1 MRAKALV
8 FSLFIIS
15 GLVCA
20 ADAQQVTYKI
30 SQTMSMGGMPQPMS
44 TTTYVKGPRKRTEN
58 GGMMGMGGDVAT
70 IEQCDLKQNVQV
82 NDKKKMYHIDPMDTG
97 AGDAPVRGTS
107 GARSTPVKKGGTVTV
122 TSNITDTGER
132 KQMFG
137 MTARHIK
144 TSMSMEASPDAC
156 MQGNMKME
164 TDGWYID
171 LPEFSCPLPM
181 RPQQFGPA
189 ARGGCQDNYVY
200 HNSGGGKM
208 GFPLEQ
214 TMTMGGGVTQTIHT
228 IDFSRAPID
237 QMLFDVPT
245 GYTAVDDSSQLYGKP
260 DMTAMMAAMKGGSTG
275 DDEQTSNNNRSTA
288 NMGNMSNMGNASA
301 SSFNGIKV
309 AVLIPTNRGDSV
321 STSDLQNYLVG
332 RITGGNVMAF
342 AASSEAEARSMGA
355 SYILWSDISKL
366 KQSAAG
372 KIGGMFGRATG
383 APTGGGN
390 YDAQVDYK
398 LVKLGDGSTVLS
410 SKATSKTENNAQG
423 AAEAILGQE
432 ASAVLGAAK

>member
-15 GLVCA
+15 GLACGSS
-20 ADAQQVTYKI
+20 AQQVTYKI

-44 TTTYVKGPRKRTEN
+44 TTTYVKGSRKRTEN

-82 NDKKKMYHIDPMDTG
+82 NDKKKMYHIEPMDNG
-97 AGDAPVRGTS
+97 SDAAPVRGGTA
-107 GARSTPVKKGGTVTV
+107 ARSTPVKKGGTVTV
-122 TSNITDTGER
+122 VSNITDTGER

-156 MQGNMKME
+156 MKGDMKTE

-181 RPQQFGPA
+181 RPMQYGPG
-189 ARGGCQDNYVY
+189 ARGGCEDQYVY
-200 HNSGGGKM
+200 RSTGGGKM

-214 TMTMGGGVTQTIHT
+214 TMTMSGGVSQAIHT
-228 IDFSRAPID
+228 IDFSRAPLD
-237 QMLFDVPT
+237 QMLFEVPT
-245 GYTAVDDSSQLYGKP
+245 GYTAVTDSQQLYGQP
-260 DMTAMMAAMKGGSTG
+260 DMSAMMAAMKNGNTG
-275 DDEQTSNNNRSTA
+275 DDEPNNSNTSRSSG
-288 NMGNMSNMGNASA
+288 NMGNMGNSPASN
-301 SSFNGIKV
+301 FNGIKV
-309 AVLIPTNRGDSV
+309 AVLMPTNRGDNV
-321 STSDLQNYLVG
+321 PTADLQNYLIG

-355 SYILWSDISKL
+355 NYILWSDISKL
-366 KQSAAG
+366 KQSTAG

-383 APTGGGN
+383 APTSGT
-390 YDAQVDYK
+390 YDAQVDFK
-398 LVKLGDGSTVLS
+398 LVKIGDGSTVLS
-410 SKATSKTENNAQG
+410 SKANSKSETDAQR

-432 ASAVLGAAK
+432 ATAVLGAAK